1 MKIKLM
7 TVAILGAAGI
17 VAWFALGKPTTLA
30 EVQAKISQFIPIH
43 PSKANFGGGWVGA
56 VGNPGFVHGWDHP
69 GYPGVG
75 YGHPQF
81 GYHPDFN
88 RFHGGYGGISSRFG
102 GHPYYDGFH
111 GGGFGGG
118 YRRPF
123 YPQHHH
129 EEHHEGFIPE
139 LLEGIGL

>member
-17 VAWFALGKPTTLA
+17 VAWFALGKPKSLTELKAGVSNITS
-30 EVQAKISQFIPIH
+30 KFS
-43 PSKANFGGGWVGA
+43 SKANFGGGWVGA

-75 YGHPQF
+75 YGHPQW
-81 GYHPDFN
+81 GYHPDHG
-88 RFHGGYGGISSRFG
+88 FHGWNGGISSRFG
-102 GHPYYDGFH
+102 GYPYYDGFH
-111 GGGFGGG
+111 GGYGG
-118 YRRPF
+118 YRRPY
-123 YPQHHH
+123 YPHH
-129 EEHHEGFIPE
+129 EHHEGFIPE